1 MQAVSEMNS
10 VKATLQD
17 VRNNVEEHHGKWFA
31 EVEELCA
38 CVNTEPSL
46 PRLCGRQRHR
56 PNVPAQSPSEYF
68 RRTISIPVL
77 DHLLLEMETRFDKHQ
92 QTAVQG
98 LYLVPSLLV
107 TKTLEEVSPKIQE
120 LGDLYK
126 DDLPFHSSLSSEFH
140 CWYMKWIDQEKEHGS
155 ASLPTTLYHTLPQCS
170 SLFPNITVLLQILCT
185 LPVTSCESER
195 SFSGL
200 KRIKTSIRS
209 TMGNERLTSL
219 SLLHFHRDIDI
230 NIEKVFDKF
239 ARRFPCCLQL
249 ANILD
254 THHICDRI

>member
-1 MQAVSEMNS
+1 MENISSEGLREWSSDSVTDATTLLLAVSTNELISALVIITACLHHLLGLTRSLQAETKDIVQAVPEINS

-17 VRNNVEEHHGKWFA
+17 VRNNVDEHHGRWFA
-31 EVEELCA
+31 EVKELCA
-38 CVNTEPSL
+38 HVNTEPFL
-46 PRLCGRQRHR
+46 PRLCERQRHR

-107 TKTLEEVSPKIQE
+107 SKTLEEVSPKIQE

-140 CWYMKWIDQEKEHGS
+140 CWYMK
-155 ASLPTTLYHTLPQCS
+155 
-170 SLFPNITVLLQILCT
+170 
-185 LPVTSCESER
+185 
-195 SFSGL
+195 
-200 KRIKTSIRS
+200 
-209 TMGNERLTSL
+209 
-219 SLLHFHRDIDI
+219 
-230 NIEKVFDKF
+230 
-239 ARRFPCCLQL
+239 
-249 ANILD
+249 
-254 THHICDRI
+254 

>member
-1 MQAVSEMNS
+1 M
-10 VKATLQD
+10 
-17 VRNNVEEHHGKWFA
+17 
-31 EVEELCA
+31 
-38 CVNTEPSL
+38 
-46 PRLCGRQRHR
+46 
-56 PNVPAQSPSEYF
+56 
-68 RRTISIPVL
+68 L

-140 CWYMKWIDQEKEHGS
+140 CWYMKWRDQEKEHGS
-155 ASLPTTLYHTLPQCS
+155 ASLPTTLYHTLPQTS
-170 SLFPNITVLLQILCT
+170 SMFPNITVLLQILCT

-230 NIEKVFDKF
+230 NIAEVIDEF
-239 ARRFPCCLQL
+239 ARRFPRRLQL
-249 ANILD
+249 VDILS
-254 THHICDRI
+254 